1 MFATY
6 FLTLENSKIWFFSQR
21 HETHG
26 GPNTLTFLCLSQNLL
41 SSCHSVASFF
51 DVKFLSYC
59 QFDKMTFF
67 GVTFMVNI
75 LNAFRFLRMMVS
87 SCWMFYFYKP
97 IFGNSDSVE
106 KVFIFWWRTKMK
118 YILFLLFWY
127 VVFWRKNWAICL
139 LKSKIK
145 VTATFSGPIQGSS
158 CKFSLLNDVAFY
170 GWNLN
175 LLSKNTLNY

>member
-1 MFATY
+1 MRSVSHKNSHRKLRSPFIRSEIFKVTLHALSEKRNVCHI
-6 FLTLENSKIWFFSQR
+6 FLNFGKLENLWIFSQR
-21 HETHG
+21 HETYG
-26 GPNTLTFLCLSQNLL
+26 GPNTLTFLCLSQNFL
-41 SSCHSVASFF
+41 SSCHSLASFF

-106 KVFIFWWRTKMK
+106 KVFIFWWRIKMK
-118 YILFLLFWY
+118 YILVLLFS
-127 VVFWRKNWAICL
+127 ICCV
-139 LKSKIK
+139 LKGKLDDLFVKIK
-145 VTATFSGPIQGSS
+145 
-158 CKFSLLNDVAFY
+158 N
-170 GWNLN
+170 
-175 LLSKNTLNY
+175 